1 MSATLADTAYPHLLR
16 HARCELRRLGLA
28 TDQAEDLV
36 QEASW
41 RWLERVALVNSPV
54 AWLKTCI
61 SGLAVNLVRSRDPL
75 DMEPLSVDELQL

>member
-1 MSATLADTAYPHLLR
+1 M
-16 HARCELRRLGLA
+16 
-28 TDQAEDLV
+28 